1 MKRVSV
7 FRAVVGLGMLAAL
20 GVLGCGAGEQ
30 GTSTDA
36 VTAQG
41 DAIHKSSGPKVT
53 VQNSGTTQGL
63 IAVSALNSRVV
74 WASGRGGTF
83 AVTGNGGK
91 TWRSGVVPGA
101 DTVQFRDVEAVSE
114 KVAYLLSVPTDVI
127 PSRIYK
133 TTDGGKTWKIQ
144 FEATLDQF
152 HDCFAFWDPVT
163 GLDFAD
169 SLNGHFPG
177 VRTSDGQTWHPYG
190 DHFPTPLPGN
200 STQGGEAGFASGGTC
215 VATQGSRRAWIT
227 TGTPPTVLGGAWTTR
242 VLFTTDRGRTWG
254 ATTAPISPTGPNAVG
269 GGFSVAFRDAR
280 HGILAG
286 GDLGVAAGVIV
297 PNFARSKDGGRTWTL
312 ATTAPIPGA
321 IFTAAYAGHG
331 TGHDGWGRDDD
342 DDDDFG
348 EHGHGNGPSIR
359 VVATAPTATAWSPDE
374 GQTWSVISGL
384 TGLWGVDFGDQQTGW
399 LVGTNGQIVRL
410 DF

>member
-1 MKRVSV
+1 MNGRA
-7 FRAVVGLGMLAAL
+7 FRNA
-20 GVLGCGAGEQ
+20 GVLVAAVTLLAVGCGQGAQDGGAAVSAEQ
-30 GTSTDA
+30 DA
-36 VTAQG
+36 L
-41 DAIHKSSGPKVT
+41 HRNKGPKVT
-53 VQNSGTTQGL
+53 VQQSGTTSSL
-63 IAVSALNSRVV
+63 IAVSAVNSRVV
-74 WASGRGGTF
+74 WASGRAGTF
-83 AVTGNGGK
+83 AVTSNGGK

-101 DTVQFRDVEAVSE
+101 ETVQFRDVEAVSD

-152 HDCFAFWDPVT
+152 HDCFAFWDPDT

-190 DHFPTPLPGN
+190 DRLPTPLPGN

-227 TGTPPTVLGGAWTTR
+227 TGTPPAELGGAWTTR

-254 ATTAPISPTGPNAVG
+254 ATTAPISPSGPDAAG
-269 GGFSVAFRDAR
+269 GGFSIAFRDAR

-286 GDLGVAAGVIV
+286 GDLGVAAGVVV

-312 ATTAPIPGA
+312 ATQAPIPGA
-321 IFTAAYAGHG
+321 IFTTAYAGHG
-331 TGHDGWGRDDD
+331 KGHDGWGRGDDD
-342 DDDDFG
+342 DQGFD
-348 EHGHGNGPSIR
+348 EHEHGNGPSIR

-374 GQTWSVISGL
+374 GQTWNVIAGL

-399 LVGTNGQIVRL
+399 LVGTGGQIVRL

>member
-1 MKRVSV
+1 MKRESF
-7 FRAVVGLGMLAAL
+7 FRAAIGLAVVAAL

-36 VTAQG
+36 VATQ

-53 VQNSGTTQGL
+53 PQSSGTTNGL
-63 IAVSALNSRVV
+63 IAVSAANSRVV

-83 AVTGNGGK
+83 AVTSDGGK
-91 TWRSGVVPGA
+91 NWRSGVVPGA
-101 DTVQFRDVEAVSE
+101 ETVQFRDVEAVSE
-114 KVAYLLSVPTDVI
+114 KVAYLLSVPTAVI

-144 FEATLDQF
+144 FEATLAEF
-152 HDCFAFWDPVT
+152 HDCFAFWDPVS

-169 SLNGHFPG
+169 SLNGQFPA
-177 VRTSDGQTWHPYG
+177 VRTSNGQTWHPYG
-190 DHFPTPLPGN
+190 DRLPTPLPGGA
-200 STQGGEAGFASGGTC
+200 GGPEAGFASGGTC
-215 VATQGSRRAWIT
+215 VATQGHRRAWIT
-227 TGTPPTVLGGAWTTR
+227 TGTSPTDAGGAWTTR
-242 VLFTTDRGRTWG
+242 VFFTTDRGQTWG
-254 ATTAPISPTGPNAVG
+254 ATTAPISPSGPDAVG
-269 GGFSVAFRDAR
+269 GGYRIAFRDAR

-286 GDLGVAAGVIV
+286 GDLGVAAGVVV

-312 ATTAPIPGA
+312 ATPAPVPGA
-321 IFTAAYAGHG
+321 IFTTAYAGHG
-331 TGHDGWGRDDD
+331 KGHDGWGRDDD
-342 DDDDFG
+342 DDDFG
-348 EHGHGNGPSIR
+348 EHGHGKGPSIR

-374 GQTWSVISGL
+374 GDTWNVIAGL
-384 TGLWGVDFGDQQTGW
+384 SGLWGVDFGDQQTGW